1 MGDLI
6 DRDVAIAFV
15 DCGHLRPP
23 TELAWSDKD
32 VVDMLKRM
40 PSAQPEQRW
49 IPVTERLPDEWKR
62 VLIQNDEGL
71 FLIGF
76 TKDRGW
82 GKEWFY
88 QYEMYDY
95 DAYVESEQGKI
106 VAWCELPEPWKGE

>member
-1 MGDLI
+1 M
-6 DRDVAIAFV
+6 
-15 DCGHLRPP
+15 
-23 TELAWSDKD
+23 DKYGYIGIETLLNYCENSKEHA
-32 VVDMLKRM
+32 VTPNEFMRMNRVRM
-40 PSAQPEQRW
+40 PEQQW
-49 IPVTERLPDEWKR
+49 IPVTERLPEEWKR

-106 VAWCELPEPWKGE
+106 VAWCELPDRWKGEQE